1 MVLVS
6 EVDCVSVSLS
16 CQCSIEW
23 FHFACVG
30 LTTKPRGKWYVPQF
44 WSCLLLFR
52 VLPLQFGKRT
62 PLLYVLDSIINLF
75 SPCHYPPS
83 LSICR
88 YCPRCSQERK
98 KKWVPWSEKRWRE
111 KEKKQTQKEMG
122 KWRKRGPVPS
132 AYTNI
137 ELLSALFGVCLHGLC
152 SLLPPLGRASRGVVT
167 VVA

>member
-111 KEKKQTQKEMG
+111 RSIQDERYTGNKWGQGSGWEIERDREREREQGQAKKTEWDRSGEMSQS
-122 KWRKRGPVPS
+122 VTS
-132 AYTNI
+132 A
-137 ELLSALFGVCLHGLC
+137 G
-152 SLLPPLGRASRGVVT
+152 
-167 VVA
+167 